1 MTTPAATVDLERLN
15 RRFQSLRL
23 RLAGLQGQARE
34 LQTRRAT
41 LTHDVSLAKA
51 RIELAPEATE
61 VFNYLQEKAH
71 ARAVGEFEDLL
82 TAFVEDVVPEA
93 GRIHLELGTERGA
106 PALDILLDNGG
117 DLEDILEGNG
127 GGLTNVVV
135 TGLGFSALS
144 RTSNR
149 QLILLDE
156 PDCWLKS
163 VNVPN
168 FTKVIAEVS
177 NPTRDEDGKLST
189 GCQTLMISHNDIS
202 LMDDGAH
209 IQDLRVERDIEAFAA
224 RHGVTVEYVGEA
236 TDCAYVV
243 WVPGKGSKKDSIQV
257 RYRPAGEGDDEL
269 NALTKGFPYL
279 ESISGART
287 WESDDQVGVRWIEC
301 TNVRTHVRTR
311 LNLSSGLNVLT
322 GQVNAGKSNLYF
334 TALRAMAYGES
345 DDRMIRHGADCAIIR
360 LGLESGVELEM
371 VRNRNAAPKV
381 MYRRYENG
389 VLTNEGRQ
397 ESRSSV
403 PAFISDSLGINRVD
417 GLDIQLRHQKQP
429 VFLLN
434 ETPARR
440 AQLLSVGRES
450 GLLQALIERH
460 RTQLRRD
467 KEQVKRDEIELA
479 QVNRTL
485 TVLEPLTGM
494 STLVDILNGM
504 MDEAR
509 EAQGKLEAIRALVN
523 RMQPLYG
530 PAMLLEGFREEFS
543 RALVVPKCEDTR
555 TLVSLVSRV
564 ERTHL
569 TARLPDLP
577 VGPIVPGVNNID
589 VLVNLLAKLTT
600 GAQAA
605 ALFGMLPGVPGVPD
619 VADVAKLGEVMARLK
634 KGAQASVL
642 SSALPAVPLLPEVK
656 DTAALRRDG
665 VSLSQRKAAIEVG
678 EKDEKLVLEEERQAN
693 DALHALKHEL
703 GVCPVCN
710 QTFKEESHA

>member
-41 LTHDVSLAKA
+41 LSHDVSLAKA
-51 RIELAPEATE
+51 RIELAPEAAE

-82 TAFVEDVVPEA
+82 SAFVEDVVPEA

-149 QLILLDE
+149 QLMLLDE

-177 NPTRDEDGKLST
+177 NPTRDEDGKLSA

-209 IQDLRVERDIEAFAA
+209 IQDLRVERDVEVFAA
-224 RHGVTVEYVGEA
+224 RHGVNVEYVGDV

-243 WVPGKGSKKDSIQV
+243 WVPGRGSKKDTIQV

-287 WESDDQVGVRWIEC
+287 WESDDQIGIRWIEC

-311 LNLSSGLNVLT
+311 MDLSSGLNVLT

-334 TALRAMAYGES
+334 TALRAMSYGES

-360 LGLESGVELEM
+360 VGLENGVELEM

-381 MYRRYENG
+381 MYRRYEHG

-403 PAFISDSLGINRVD
+403 PAFISESLGINRVD

-485 TVLEPLTGM
+485 TVMAPLAGM
-494 STLVDILNGM
+494 ATVVDILTGM

-509 EAQGKLEAIRALVN
+509 ESQQKLEGIRALVA
-523 RMQPLYG
+523 RMSPLRG
-530 PAMLLEGFREEFS
+530 PAMLIDGYRDDFS
-543 RALVVPKCEDTR
+543 RAIAVPKCEDTR

-564 ERTHL
+564 ERTHMA
-569 TARLPDLP
+569 ARVPDLP
-577 VGPIVPGVNNID
+577 TGPVLPTVSNLD
-589 VLVNLLAKLTT
+589 VLNGLMSRLNVGT
-600 GAQAA
+600 QAN
-605 ALFGMLPGVPGVPD
+605 ALFGVLPNVPAVPAVSD
-619 VADVAKLGEVMARLK
+619 IAKLSEVMQRLS

-642 SSALPAVPLLPEVK
+642 ATALPSAPAMPEVK
-656 DTAALRRDG
+656 DTTTLRRDG
-665 VSLSQRKAAIEVG
+665 VSLSQRKAAVDSG
-678 EKDEKLVLEEERQAN
+678 EKDEKQVLDEERQAS

-710 QTFKEESHA
+710 QTFKEDSHA